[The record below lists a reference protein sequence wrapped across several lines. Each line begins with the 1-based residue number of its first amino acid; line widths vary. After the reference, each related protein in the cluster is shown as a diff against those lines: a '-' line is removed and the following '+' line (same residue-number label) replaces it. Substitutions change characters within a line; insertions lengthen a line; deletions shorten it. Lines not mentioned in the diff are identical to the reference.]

1 MEDLLQGSVQN
12 NSAVADSD
20 SDSDSDSDEME
31 VDDGMQKPSKGISD
45 FYGLEYEP
53 CSNTMRKNVLQ
64 SHYMREA
71 SCLIENTDK
80 IITQGTEKSKNT

>member
-12 NSAVADSD
+12 NSAVA
-20 SDSDSDSDEME
+20 DSDSDEME

-45 FYGLEYEP
+45 FYGLEYEH

>member
-12 NSAVADSD
+12 NSAVA
-20 SDSDSDSDEME
+20 DSDSDEME

>member
-12 NSAVADSD
+12 NSAVA
-20 SDSDSDSDEME
+20 DSDSDEME

-45 FYGLEYEP
+45 FYGLEYEH

-71 SCLIENTDK
+71 SCLIENIDK

>member
-12 NSAVADSD
+12 NSAVA
-20 SDSDSDSDEME
+20 DSDSDEME

-45 FYGLEYEP
+45 FYGLEYKP

-71 SCLIENTDK
+71 SCLIENIDK